1 MINSGKPRKGF
12 MMKGRLKT
20 VSDGLLMIFWLDFVL
35 L

>member
-1 MINSGKPRKGF
+1 MVSQDKEF
-12 MMKGRLKT
+12 MMKGRLKA